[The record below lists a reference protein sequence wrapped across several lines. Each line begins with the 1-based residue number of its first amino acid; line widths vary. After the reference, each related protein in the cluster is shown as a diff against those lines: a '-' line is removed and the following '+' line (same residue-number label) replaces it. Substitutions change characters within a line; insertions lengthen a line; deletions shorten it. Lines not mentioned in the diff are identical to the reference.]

1 MTVDQIPIGK
11 FSAATRLTQKA
22 LRYYDEKGIL
32 VPQAKDNITG
42 YRYYTADQI
51 TIAVKIKTLT
61 GLGLTLEE
69 TSDFIEAENL
79 GDRDAIK
86 TLLHN
91 HLARTREKITRLER
105 VAALLTDH
113 RTEELIKMTLTEPI
127 VKDVPAMRVISKSG
141 TGSYGLTI
149 GKLIGELM
157 QCLYSPE
164 NQRNFVKMVG
174 PVMTIYHD
182 EDYKEEHA
190 NMEVAIPVTGKITA
204 TEGIEVRNLKA
215 TRVASL
221 IHKGSYETISPA
233 YPRLHEYVMKNNL
246 QITGQLMDLYL
257 SDPNTTPKDE
267 IMTEIQIP
275 VK

>member
-1 MTVDQIPIGK
+1 
-11 FSAATRLTQKA
+11 
-22 LRYYDEKGIL
+22 EKGIL
-32 VPQAKDNITG
+32 VPEAKDNITG

-51 TIAVKIKTLT
+51 AIAVKIKTLT

-86 TLLHN
+86 TLLRN
-91 HLARTREKITRLER
+91 HLARTREEITRLEHI
-105 VAALLTDH
+105 AALLTNH

-127 VKDVPAMRVISKSG
+127 VKDIPAIRVMSKRG
-141 TGSYGLTI
+141 TGSYGPTI
-149 GKLIGELM
+149 GRLIGELM

-164 NQRNFVKMVG
+164 NQRNFVKVVG

-182 EDYKEEHA
+182 EEYKEEHA
-190 NMEVAIPVTGKITA
+190 NVEVAVPVTGKITT
-204 TEGIEVRNLKA
+204 TEGIEVRNLNA

-233 YPRLHEYVMKNNL
+233 YPRLHEYVMKNKL
-246 QITGQLMDLYL
+246 QIIGPIMDIYL

-267 IMTEIQIP
+267 VMTEIQIP